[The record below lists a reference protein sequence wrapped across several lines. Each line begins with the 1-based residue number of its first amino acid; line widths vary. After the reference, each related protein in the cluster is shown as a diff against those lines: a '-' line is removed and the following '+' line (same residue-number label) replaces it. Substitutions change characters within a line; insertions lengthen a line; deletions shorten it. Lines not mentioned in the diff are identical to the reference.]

1 MSSSKE
7 SPRNSL
13 PSLWEINFARE
24 CAARARKHAH
34 RIAKAT
40 RVFDAA
46 VDDLARLRAQR
57 GIKTKGSVGEKIDDE
72 GIDYVWQGSS
82 ILCLNADDAPTVCA
96 WADGFAD
103 SARTVYNNG
112 EEDGEWDKT
121 RLAVIA
127 MYAVR
132 ATDATDDAIEAIG
145 RALAGEEA
153 DRQKA
158 RRAWRRVLRAAET
171 QWRESSE

>member
-1 MSSSKE
+1 MSSKQP
-7 SPRNSL
+7 PRNSL
-13 PSLWEINFARE
+13 PSLWEINFGRE

-34 RIAKAT
+34 RLHEAT
-40 RVFDAA
+40 VAFDAA
-46 VDDLARLRAQR
+46 IDDLARLRAR
-57 GIKTKGSVGEKIDDE
+57 RRIKKKGSVGEKIDDE
-72 GIDYVWQGSS
+72 SIDYVWDASS
-82 ILCLNADDAPTVCA
+82 IICLNTDDAPTVYA
-96 WADGFAD
+96 WAHQFAD
-103 SARTVYNNG
+103 SARIVYNKG
-112 EEDGEWDKT
+112 EEDGEWHKT

-153 DRQKA
+153 NRQKA
-158 RRAWRRVLRAAET
+158 LREWRRVLRAAET